1 MLRNIFSFVCFV
13 LFLAVFNTA
22 AAAGRGTILYVP
34 LDNRPVCLEYSV
46 NSMLAAGW
54 NVETPPEEFIASNEH
69 SGDPDKLY
77 EWLAARAPLA
87 NAVIVSSDAMLYGG
101 LVDSRT
107 HHIDRAVLEERAERL
122 VNLKKSGG
130 APLVYVFATIM
141 RSPKASGAPVE
152 PPYYAEWG
160 SRIFKLG
167 EMDDKLDLKELGRRE
182 RRERARLLK
191 EIPQEVRADNAKR
204 RALNIEMTELL
215 LHGVESGDFDY
226 LLIGRD
232 DTAPFSQAHKEARKM
247 GILVSEL
254 PKERIRFFAG
264 ADQLGMVLL
273 NRAANRLSFEI
284 PMVFAAYGDGRGKK
298 TIPSYEDD
306 TVDISVKEH
315 IHAVGGWPTKYLHRA
330 DMVLLVNTPESGVT
344 LEAAN
349 PVNNGVVTRQ
359 QQRFMKKLAY
369 FAGRQDKPVAVADIA
384 YGNGADNALVKEL
397 FRTGM
402 AYGIEAYGGWNT
414 AGNTIGFALSQGL
427 LAPDMTKD
435 GKDNLLNIRY
445 LDDWAYQAN
454 VRMKV
459 SSELI
464 WPNHWPNS
472 GLNSEQLV
480 AAENMIAREMMEVAA
495 PVMTEKTV
503 EKYKF
508 NLPWQRMFEVRVAEK

>member
-1 MLRNIFSFVCFV
+1 MLRKLLAFICFV
-13 LFLAVFNTA
+13 LFLTA
-22 AAAGRGTILYVP
+22 FSIAGAAGRGTILFVP
-34 LDNRPVCLEYSV
+34 LDNRPGCMEYSI
-46 NSMLAAGW
+46 NSMAAAGW
-54 NVETPPEEFIASNEH
+54 NVETPPEEYLASNHH

-77 EWLAARAPLA
+77 AWLAERAPLA

-107 HHIDRAVLEERAERL
+107 HHIEREVLEARAKRL
-122 VNLKKSGG
+122 VNLKDLGG
-130 APLVYVFATIM
+130 NPLVYVFSTIM
-141 RSPKASGAPVE
+141 RSPKASAAPVE

-160 SRIFKLG
+160 SRLFQLG
-167 EMDDKLDLKELGRRE
+167 ELEDREDLK
-182 RRERARLLK
+182 RLLK
-191 EIPQEVRADNAKR
+191 EIPQEVREDNMKR

-226 LLIGRD
+226 MLIGRD

-247 GILVSEL
+247 DILVREL

-273 NRAANRLSFEI
+273 NRAANRLSYEI
-284 PMVFAAYGDGRGKK
+284 PFVFAAYGDGKGKD

-306 TVDISVKEH
+306 PVDVSVKEH

-330 DMVLLVNTPESGVT
+330 DMVLLVNTPASGVT
-344 LEAAN
+344 LEASA
-349 PVNNGVVTRQ
+349 PGNNGIVTEQ
-359 QQRFMKKLAY
+359 QQRFMRKLDY
-369 FAGRQDKPVAVADIA
+369 FEGQGKPVAVADVA

-397 FRTGM
+397 FNKGK
-402 AYGIEAYGGWNT
+402 AYDIAAYGGWNT
-414 AGNTIGFALSQGL
+414 AGNTIGFALAQGL
-427 LAPDMTKD
+427 LAPEMTEEA
-435 GKDNLLNIRY
+435 KDNLLNIRY

-459 SSELI
+459 SAELI
-464 WPNHWPNS
+464 WPNKWPNS

-480 AAENMIAREMMEVAA
+480 AAENLITKEIKNTAA
-495 PVMTEKTV
+495 PLMTEKTV
-503 EKYKF
+503 DNYKF

>member
-1 MLRNIFSFVCFV
+1 MIRKFLAFIFTV
-13 LFLAVFNTA
+13 LFLSLTA
-22 AAAGRGTILYVP
+22 DVSAAGKGTILFVP

-46 NSMLAAGW
+46 NSMAAAGW
-54 NVETPPEEFIASNEH
+54 NVETPPEEYIASNEH
-69 SGDPDKLY
+69 SGNPDKLY
-77 EWLAARAPLA
+77 EWLAERAPLA

-107 HHIDRAVLEERAERL
+107 HHIERDVLKARAERL
-122 VNLKKSGG
+122 VGLKDLGG
-130 APLVYVFATIM
+130 DPLVYVFTTIM
-141 RSPKASGAPVE
+141 RSPRASAAPVE

-160 SRIFKLG
+160 SRIFQLG
-167 EMDDKLDLKELGRRE
+167 ELEDREDLKEITRRE
-182 RRERARLLK
+182 RKDLKRLLK
-191 EIPQEVRADNAKR
+191 EIPPEVRADNMQR

-273 NRAANRLSFEI
+273 NRAANRISYEI
-284 PMVFAAYGDGRGKK
+284 PMVYAAYGDGKGKD

-306 TVDISVKEH
+306 PVDVSVKEH

-330 DMVLLVNTPESGVT
+330 DMVLLVNTPSSGVT
-344 LEAAN
+344 LEASA
-349 PVNNGVVTRQ
+349 PSNNGVAGEQ
-359 QQRFMKKLAY
+359 QHRFMRKLDYYQNQA
-369 FAGRQDKPVAVADIA
+369 KPVAVADIA

-397 FRTGM
+397 FAEGK
-402 AYGIEAYGGWNT
+402 AYELAAYGGWNT
-414 AGNTIGFALSQGL
+414 AGNTIGFALAQGL
-427 LAPDMTKD
+427 LAPDMTVEA
-435 GKDNLLNIRY
+435 KDNLLNIRY

-459 SSELI
+459 SAELI
-464 WPNHWPNS
+464 WPNKWPNS
-472 GLNSEQLV
+472 GLNAEQLI
-480 AAENMIAREMMEVAA
+480 AAEKQITKDITEVAA
-495 PVMTEKTV
+495 PLMTQQTV
-503 EKYKF
+503 DAYRF
-508 NLPWQRMFEVRVAEK
+508 NLPWQRMFEVRVSQK

>member
-1 MLRNIFSFVCFV
+1 MLRKLLAFICFV
-13 LFLAVFNTA
+13 LFLTA
-22 AAAGRGTILYVP
+22 FSIAGAAGRGTILFVP
-34 LDNRPVCLEYSV
+34 LDNRPVCMEYSI
-46 NSMLAAGW
+46 NSMAAAGW
-54 NVETPPEEFIASNEH
+54 NVETPPEEYLASNHH

-77 EWLAARAPLA
+77 AWLAERAPLA

-107 HHIDRAVLEERAERL
+107 HHIEREVLEARAKRL
-122 VNLKKSGG
+122 VNLKDLGG
-130 APLVYVFATIM
+130 NPLVYVFSTIM
-141 RSPKASGAPVE
+141 RSPKASAAPVE

-160 SRIFKLG
+160 SRLFQLG
-167 EMDDKLDLKELGRRE
+167 ELEDREDLKEITRRE
-182 RRERARLLK
+182 RKDLKRLLK
-191 EIPQEVRADNAKR
+191 EIPQEVREDNMKR

-226 LLIGRD
+226 MLIGRD

-247 GILVSEL
+247 DILVREL

-273 NRAANRLSFEI
+273 NRAANRLSYEI
-284 PMVFAAYGDGRGKK
+284 PFVFAAYGDGKGKD

-306 TVDISVKEH
+306 PVDVSVKEH

-330 DMVLLVNTPESGVT
+330 DMVLLVNTPASGVT
-344 LEAAN
+344 LEASA
-349 PVNNGVVTRQ
+349 PGNNGIVTEQ
-359 QQRFMKKLAY
+359 QQRFMRKLDY
-369 FAGRQDKPVAVADIA
+369 FEGQGKPVAVADVA

-397 FRTGM
+397 FNKGK
-402 AYGIEAYGGWNT
+402 AYDIAAYGGWNT
-414 AGNTIGFALSQGL
+414 AGNTIGFALAQGL
-427 LAPDMTKD
+427 LAPEMTEEA
-435 GKDNLLNIRY
+435 KDNLLNIRY

-459 SSELI
+459 SAELI
-464 WPNHWPNS
+464 WPNKWPNS

-480 AAENMIAREMMEVAA
+480 AAENLITKEIKNTAA
-495 PVMTEKTV
+495 PLMTEKTV
-503 EKYKF
+503 DNYKF